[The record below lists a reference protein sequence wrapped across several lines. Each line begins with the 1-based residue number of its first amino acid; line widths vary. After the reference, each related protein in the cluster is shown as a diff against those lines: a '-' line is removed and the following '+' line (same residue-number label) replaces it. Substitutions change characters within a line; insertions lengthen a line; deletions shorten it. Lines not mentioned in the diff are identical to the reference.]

1 MSEQSKRKENKNMNS
16 KPFWKSK
23 TFWLNAVGLVVVVL
37 EYLTPLDILPTEV
50 ITTALGIGNLF
61 LRLNGDSTKTKNLTL
76 K

>member
-1 MSEQSKRKENKNMNS
+1 MNE
-16 KPFWKSK
+16 KPFYQSK
-23 TFWLNAVGLVVVVL
+23 TFWLNTVGLIMVVL